1 MARITDGR
9 VSFDDLVRDL
19 ACFTDGIRDVV
30 LVWVCVHE
38 EGGSLQGNA
47 AGIYARQPLKASCAS
62 YADGLA
68 PPAL

>member
-9 VSFDDLVRDL
+9 VRIDGIVRVL
-19 ACFTDGIRDVV
+19 ACFTDGIRDMV
-30 LVWVCVHE
+30 LVCVCVHE
-38 EGGSLQGNA
+38 EGGSLHGNA

-68 PPAL
+68 PLAL